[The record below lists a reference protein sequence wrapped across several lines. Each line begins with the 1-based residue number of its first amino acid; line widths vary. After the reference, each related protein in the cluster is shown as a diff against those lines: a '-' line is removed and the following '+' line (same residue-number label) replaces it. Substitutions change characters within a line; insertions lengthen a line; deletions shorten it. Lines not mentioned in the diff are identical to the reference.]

1 MPSEHHLRRLSSYD
15 EFSVYTHVNRG
26 LHEIV
31 ENNFS
36 SISLGKQQVVL

>member
-15 EFSVYTHVNRG
+15 EFSVHTHVNRS
-26 LHEIV
+26 LHGIV